1 MLLFLIDRIIS
12 DGLLMLG
19 DGMKKKRI
27 ALLLIFIA
35 IISGG
40 IYFAQGKKEIT
51 ELIEGSQE
59 KNKIVMDVPLESQ
72 FDGVALE
79 NGCEVTALSMLLQYY
94 GYDTNK
100 NELADELDYQ
110 PLFTESG
117 NHGNPHRGFVGDITG
132 GDEAMGV
139 AVEPIAKL
147 AKEYV
152 SDDYR
157 VVASK
162 KKSFNKIM
170 DVVASGKP
178 VWIVA
183 TVDFQVPK
191 DNDWLLWETDQ
202 GSMYVTPLI
211 HAAVITGFDREK
223 EIVYVNDPYGYQNRE
238 VAWSDMKEIYQE
250 SDQQSLYLEK
260 N

>member
-1 MLLFLIDRIIS
+1 
-12 DGLLMLG
+12 MLG
-19 DGMKKKRI
+19 DEMKKKRI
-27 ALLLIFIA
+27 AILLIFIA
-35 IISGG
+35 LISGG
-40 IYFAQGKKEIT
+40 IHFAKEKNEIT
-51 ELIEGSQE
+51 ELLEPSQQ
-59 KNKIVMDVPLESQ
+59 KKRLVLDVPLESQ
-72 FDGVALE
+72 FDGDALE

-110 PLFTESG
+110 PLFTDSG
-117 NHGNPHRGFVGDITG
+117 NHGNPHLGFVGDITG

-152 SDDYR
+152 GDDYR
-157 VVASK
+157 VIAGEK
-162 KKSFNKIM
+162 ASFNKII

-191 DNDWLLWETDQ
+191 DDDWLLWETDQ

-211 HAAVITGFDREK
+211 HSAVITGFDREK
-223 EIVYVNDPYGYQNRE
+223 NIVYVNDPYGYQNRE
-238 VAWSDMKEIYQE
+238 VDWSDMKKIYQE

>member
-1 MLLFLIDRIIS
+1 
-12 DGLLMLG
+12 MLG
-19 DGMKKKRI
+19 DEMKKKRI
-27 ALLLIFIA
+27 VILLLFLVA
-35 IISGG
+35 ASGG
-40 IYFAQGKKEIT
+40 IYYAQGKNGLS
-51 ELIEGSQE
+51 ELIEQPQE
-59 KNKIVMDVPLESQ
+59 KNKIVLDVPLESQ

-94 GYDTNK
+94 GYNTDK

-110 PLFTESG
+110 PLYTESG
-117 NHGNPHRGFVGDITG
+117 NHGNPHLGFVGDITG

-152 SDDYR
+152 NDDYR
-157 VVASK
+157 VVAGN

-170 DVVASGKP
+170 AVVASGKP

-191 DNDWLLWETDQ
+191 DEDWLLWETDQ

-211 HAAVITGFDREK
+211 HSAVITGFDRKK
-223 EIVYVNDPYGYQNRE
+223 EVVYVNDPYGYQNRE
-238 VAWSDMKEIYQE
+238 IDWSDMQKVYQE

>member
-1 MLLFLIDRIIS
+1 
-12 DGLLMLG
+12 MLG

-27 ALLLIFIA
+27 IILVFFIALL
-35 IISGG
+35 GG
-40 IYFAQGKKEIT
+40 IIYFAKGKNELT
-51 ELIEGSQE
+51 ELIEQPQQ
-59 KNKIVMDVPLESQ
+59 KNKVVLNVPLESQ
-72 FDGVALE
+72 FGGEALE
-79 NGCEVTALSMLLQYY
+79 NGCEVTALSMLLRYY
-94 GYDTNK
+94 GYETNK

-110 PLFTESG
+110 PLYTESG
-117 NHGNPHRGFVGDITG
+117 NHGNPHLGFVGDITG

-157 VVASK
+157 VVSSEK
-162 KKSFNKIM
+162 TPFDKLIN
-170 DVVASGKP
+170 VVASGKP

-191 DNDWLLWETDQ
+191 DDDWLLWETDQ

-211 HAAVITGFDREK
+211 HSAVITGFDREK

-238 VAWSDMKEIYQE
+238 VDWSDLEDIYKE

-260 N
+260 I

>member
-1 MLLFLIDRIIS
+1 
-12 DGLLMLG
+12 MLG
-19 DGMKKKRI
+19 DGMKKKRMAI
-27 ALLLIFIA
+27 LLVFVA

-40 IYFAQGKKEIT
+40 IYFAQGKNEIT
-51 ELIEGSQE
+51 ELIEGTQQ

-100 NELADELDYQ
+100 NELADELDYE

-117 NHGNPHRGFVGDITG
+117 NHGDPHLGFVGDITG

-147 AKEYV
+147 AREKVGDE
-152 SDDYR
+152 YR
-157 VVASK
+157 VVAGK
-162 KKSFNKIM
+162 KKNFNQMI

-191 DNDWLLWETDQ
+191 DDDWLLWETDQ

-211 HAAVITGFDREK
+211 HSAVITGFDREK
-223 EIVYVNDPYGYQNRE
+223 KIVYVNDPYGYQNRE
-238 VAWSDMKEIYQE
+238 VSWSDMKKIYQE